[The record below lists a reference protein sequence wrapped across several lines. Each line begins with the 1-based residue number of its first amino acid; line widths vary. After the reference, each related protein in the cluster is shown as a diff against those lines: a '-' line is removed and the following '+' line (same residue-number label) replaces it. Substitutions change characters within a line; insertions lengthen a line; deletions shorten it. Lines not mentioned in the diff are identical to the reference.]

1 MKNYQSF
8 DQFLNENLN
17 EAKVIYKR
25 AYTDRHPARSTN
37 EKAAVRTKVLDSI
50 QDKTLTKEELEK
62 VLEEIGANPRWISR
76 NERYF
81 KVSETGYTLS
91 KFGYKVWEKIK
102 DGIVLNEGNAFLF
115 ALKEAREKGEKTFE
129 FNGKIYTVK
138 DKQINEEK

>member
-37 EKAAVRTKVLDSI
+37 EKAAVRNKVLDSI

-81 KVSETGYTLS
+81 KVSEQGYKLS

-102 DGIVLNEGNAFLF
+102 DGIVF
-115 ALKEAREKGEKTFE
+115 KS
-129 FNGKIYTVK
+129 
-138 DKQINEEK
+138 